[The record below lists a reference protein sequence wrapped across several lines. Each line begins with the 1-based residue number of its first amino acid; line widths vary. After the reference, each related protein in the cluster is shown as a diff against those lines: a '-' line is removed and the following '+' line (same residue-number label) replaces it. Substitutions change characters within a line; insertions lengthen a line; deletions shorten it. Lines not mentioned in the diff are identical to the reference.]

1 MWERPDQK
9 ANPLG
14 LVPLSMQHEN
24 QRVLI
29 IDDNDFLTPTWARH
43 LRDAGHTVV
52 VVPTLKAARELLEHW
67 ERAAF
72 SCVLLDLKLPDGDGE
87 ELLPELARQKP
98 PPQVAVVTAHLD
110 YDRAL
115 DLFGRCALAIP
126 KPESRESIV
135 RVVAML
141 SEIRA
146 GKRRHELAVARFAER
161 HNLSEREA
169 AVVNVLVANAQ
180 QPSTSDAMGL
190 SRTTIKT
197 YLARIYT
204 KTGLRSQEDVVREV
218 VKLYAESER
227 GGSDASS

>member
-1 MWERPDQK
+1 VSTPQRQ
-9 ANPLG
+9 
-14 LVPLSMQHEN
+14 N
-24 QRVLI
+24 QSVLI
-29 IDDNDFLTPTWARH
+29 IDDNDFLTPTWAKH
-43 LRDAGHTVV
+43 LRGVGHTVA
-52 VVPTLKAARELLEHW
+52 VVPTLQAAREILKNW
-67 ERAAF
+67 DRQPF

-87 ELLPELARQKP
+87 ELLPVLEALSP
-98 PPQVAVVTAHLD
+98 LPQVAVVTAHLD

-141 SEIRA
+141 AELRA
-146 GKRRHELAVARFAER
+146 SKRRHELAVASFAER

-204 KTGLRSQEDVVREV
+204 KTGLRSQDDVVREV
-218 VKLYAESER
+218 IKLYDEVDRSSGGDES
-227 GGSDASS
+227 